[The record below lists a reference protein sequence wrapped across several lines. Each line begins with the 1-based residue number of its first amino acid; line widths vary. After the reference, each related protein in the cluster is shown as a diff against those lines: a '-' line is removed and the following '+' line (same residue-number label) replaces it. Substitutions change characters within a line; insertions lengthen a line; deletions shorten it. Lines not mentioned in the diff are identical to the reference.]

1 MIKKILAV
9 AVASAAFTAMAD
21 GNGMAKIDE
30 FRIGIL
36 GGENAQDRLN
46 SYECLRAK
54 SEELL
59 GVETKLFAPAD
70 YNGVIQ
76 GLLGGSLDMAWL
88 GASSYAKIYLTDE
101 DAVEPILVKVNVD
114 GGYGYYSV
122 GFARKDSNIANL
134 DDMKGKVFA
143 FGDPNSTSGY
153 LIPSIEIPASGYS
166 MEAGDYFGDIQFS
179 GGHEQTIV
187 GVANGDFD
195 AGVTW
200 ADGLGDWEDGYNSGA
215 LRKAVDAGLIDMND
229 LVQVWQSKPIPEG
242 PIVLRKALP
251 EDAKVKMTALMAS
264 LPAMDPDCAYGVLS
278 GEAKGLMPITH
289 DAYDVIV
296 EARKLKSQ

>member
-1 MIKKILAV
+1 MKKILI
-9 AVASAAFTAMAD
+9 AAFAAVSFASVAQA
-21 GNGMAKIDE
+21 GGHSISE

-36 GGENAQDRLN
+36 GGENAQDRMN

-54 SEELL
+54 TENLL

-76 GLLGGSLDMAWL
+76 GLLGGNIDMAWL
-88 GASSYAKIYLTDE
+88 GASAYAKTYLSDK
-101 DAVEPILVKVNVD
+101 DAVDPILVKVNVD

-122 GFARKDSNIANL
+122 GFARKENNIQNL

-153 LIPSIEIPASGYS
+153 LIPSIEIPAAGYS
-166 MEAGDYFGDIQFS
+166 MEGADYFGDITFS

-187 GVANGDFD
+187 GVYNGDFD

-200 ADGLGDWEDGYNSGA
+200 ADGLGNWEDGYNSGA
-215 LRKAVDAGLIDMND
+215 LRKAVDAGLVDMNE
-229 LVQVWQSKPIPEG
+229 LVQIWQSKPIPEG
-242 PIVLRKALP
+242 PIVLRKSLP
-251 EDAKVKMTALMAS
+251 ADVKVQMTALMAS

-278 GEAKGLMPITH
+278 GEAKGLMPIGH
-289 DAYDVIV
+289 DAYEVII